1 VHKAEE
7 ALDGYREAATCH
19 VGDFMEYAALRRQ
32 ISDLEKGA
40 ARERRMDR
48 REEAMRSL
56 GKLRPGDVIHVPAGK
71 FSGLAVVIDPG
82 HSGDEPRPYVLTAD
96 RQARRLAPMD
106 FPTPVEAIGRLR
118 IPKSFNGRNPAMR
131 RDLATALRSKAHDL
145 DAPGERRA
153 KQRDSF
159 GDTPTDREV
168 ARLRTELKAHPCHQ
182 CPEREDHSRWAERW
196 FKLQRDTE
204 TLKRRVDN
212 RTNTVARTFDRVC
225 DVLAALGYLE
235 GDKVTEKGSHLRRI
249 YTDMDLVAAEAIRA
263 GLFDGL
269 APSELAAVLS
279 ALVFEARRADDATSP
294 KMPGGQVRPV
304 LGELVRLWG
313 QLDALERDHHLD
325 FLREPDMGFAWAAWR
340 WAEGD
345 ALDDVLMVT
354 GLSAGDFV
362 RWMKQLLD
370 LCGQVADAAG
380 DSTLRSIARAAAKSL
395 KRGVIAYS
403 VLAD

>member
-1 VHKAEE
+1 
-7 ALDGYREAATCH
+7 
-19 VGDFMEYAALRRQ
+19 M
-32 ISDLEKGA
+32 
-40 ARERRMDR
+40 
-48 REEAMRSL
+48 
-56 GKLRPGDVIHVPAGK
+56 IHVPAGK

-82 HSGDEPRPYVLTAD
+82 HSADEPRPYVVTAD

-106 FPTPVEAIGRLR
+106 FPVPVQAIGRLR

-131 RDLATALRSKAHDL
+131 RDLATALRSKAHDV
-145 DAPGERRA
+145 DGPAPRRTN
-153 KQRDSF
+153 QTDSF
-159 GDTPTDREV
+159 GDTPTDREIT
-168 ARLRTELKAHPCHQ
+168 RLRQELKTHPCHQ

-204 TLKRRVDN
+204 TLKRRVET

-225 DVLAALGYLE
+225 DMLTALGYLD
-235 GDKVTEKGSHLRRI
+235 GDKVTEQGAHLRRI

-263 GLFDGL
+263 GLFDDL
-269 APSELAAVLS
+269 PPSELAAVLS
-279 ALVFEARRADDATSP
+279 ALVFEARRADDASSP
-294 KMPGGQVRPV
+294 KIPGGQVRPV
-304 LGELVRLWG
+304 LGEVVRVWG
-313 QLDALERDHHLD
+313 QLDALERDHKLD
-325 FLREPDMGFAWAAWR
+325 FLREPDIGFAWAAWR

-345 ALDDVLMVT
+345 DLDDVLRVT

-380 DSTLRSIARAAAKSL
+380 DSPLRNTARATAKAL

-403 VLAD
+403 VLAE

>member
-1 VHKAEE
+1 V
-7 ALDGYREAATCH
+7 
-19 VGDFMEYAALRRQ
+19 
-32 ISDLEKGA
+32 
-40 ARERRMDR
+40 
-48 REEAMRSL
+48 
-56 GKLRPGDVIHVPAGK
+56 
-71 FSGLAVVIDPG
+71 
-82 HSGDEPRPYVLTAD
+82 TAD

-106 FPTPVEAIGRLR
+106 FPVPVEAIGRLR

-131 RDLATALRSKAHDL
+131 RDLATALRARARDL
-145 DAPGERRA
+145 DAPGPRRTT
-153 KQRDSF
+153 QQESF
-159 GDTPTDREV
+159 SDTPTDREIG
-168 ARLRTELKAHPCHQ
+168 RLRADLKAHPCHQ
-182 CPEREDHSRWAERW
+182 CPEREDHARWAERW

-204 TLKRRVDN
+204 TLKRRVEN

-225 DVLAALGYLE
+225 DVLTALGYLD
-235 GDKVTEKGSHLRRI
+235 GDKVTERGSHLRRI

-263 GLFDGL
+263 GLLDDL

-279 ALVFEARRADDATSP
+279 ALVFEARRADDASSP
-294 KMPGGQVRPV
+294 KIPGGQVRPV
-304 LGELVRLWG
+304 LAEVVKLWG
-313 QLDALERDHHLD
+313 ELDALERDHKLD
-325 FLREPDMGFAWAAWR
+325 FLREPDIGFAWAAWR

-345 ALDDVLMVT
+345 DLDEVLRVT

-380 DSTLRSIARAAAKSL
+380 DSALRSTARATAKAL